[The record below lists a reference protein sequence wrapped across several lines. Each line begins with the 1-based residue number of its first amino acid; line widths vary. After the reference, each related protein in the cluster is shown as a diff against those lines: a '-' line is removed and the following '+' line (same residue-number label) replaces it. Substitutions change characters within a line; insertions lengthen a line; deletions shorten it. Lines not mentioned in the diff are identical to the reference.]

1 MKSTPSLGHADDP
14 PAPGTARLG
23 RVWGIP
29 IRLHPSWFLVFGL
42 VTWSLAE
49 GYFPIEYPGW
59 AIPTYWVVGAAT
71 ALLFF
76 VSIVLHELGHS
87 WVALRSGIPIRSI
100 TLFVFGG
107 IARIAREP
115 STSAIELKIALAGP
129 LTSLALATAFGAVR
143 VLTSGSVVLTAA
155 ATWLARINLMVAL
168 FNLLPG
174 FPLDGGRMLRA
185 VIWRWTG
192 SFHRATRAAS
202 YTGELLAFGLV
213 AVGAL
218 TALRGNVLGGIWMAL
233 IGWFL
238 QNAAAATAAQ
248 STFRELLRG
257 VTVEQ
262 AMTRECL
269 RVTPNLTLDRLVE
282 QEVIGRGRHCFVV
295 AEDSR
300 LQGLLTVQDVK
311 AVPREEW
318 ARRTVGEVM
327 TPAPRLLTVTPR
339 EDLLVALE
347 KMDDA
352 SVGQMPVLSN
362 GELVGM
368 IGREQVLHYVRVRVE
383 LGTV

>member
-1 MKSTPSLGHADDP
+1 
-14 PAPGTARLG
+14 
-23 RVWGIP
+23 
-29 IRLHPSWFLVFGL
+29 
-42 VTWSLAE
+42 
-49 GYFPIEYPGW
+49 
-59 AIPTYWVVGAAT
+59 
-71 ALLFF
+71 
-76 VSIVLHELGHS
+76 
-87 WVALRSGIPIRSI
+87 
-100 TLFVFGG
+100 
-107 IARIAREP
+107 
-115 STSAIELKIALAGP
+115 
-129 LTSLALATAFGAVR
+129 
-143 VLTSGSVVLTAA
+143 
-155 ATWLARINLMVAL
+155 
-168 FNLLPG
+168 
-174 FPLDGGRMLRA
+174 MLRA

-192 SFHRATRAAS
+192 SFHRATRTAS

-213 AVGAL
+213 ALGAL

-300 LQGLLTVQDVK
+300 LQGLLTLQDVK

-318 ARRTVGEVM
+318 ARRTVAEVM

-362 GELVGM
+362 GDLVGM